1 MSELVLEEDDIE
13 VENKPAEGM
22 SELPGATA
30 RVSPDLETFV
40 RVVRQY
46 GLPETTKA
54 YVQKQEGAGRYTELR
69 NQGLRNIDILPM
81 FVNFEKLDVPITD
94 YKEQGIS
101 LNEASTLLAQDLGVD
116 LDQLRK
122 EDNTSDLEFLQTFA
136 KGRVPE
142 TFAEQGA

>member
-81 FVNFEKLDVPITD
+81 FVNFEKLDVPITY
-94 YKEQGIS
+94 YKEQDIS
-101 LNEASTLLAQDLGVD
+101 
-116 LDQLRK
+116 
-122 EDNTSDLEFLQTFA
+122 
-136 KGRVPE
+136 
-142 TFAEQGA
+142 